1 MITVSPFTIPTLTH
15 PNVLVEEKKN
25 EEKNS
30 EKEEEKSGKEPEEGT
45 NQKLEKVNL
54 ENEKG
59 EKEDSNTLPIVND
72 PSQSR
77 VWKPLE
83 YMSPWMFIPKYLEVD
98 FATCSSIFLR
108 TPLVQPGL
116 MEIPSPY
123 PPSWH
128 QLVYEW

>member
-1 MITVSPFTIPTLTH
+1 MVTVSPFTIPTLTH

-30 EKEEEKSGKEPEEGT
+30 EKEEEKSGKEPEERT
-45 NQKLEKVNL
+45 HQKLEKANL
-54 ENEKG
+54 EN

-72 PSQSR
+72 PSRSR
-77 VWKPLE
+77 IWKPLE
-83 YMSPWMFIPKYLEVD
+83 YMSPWMFVPKYLEVD